1 MSSMISSR
9 ARTAV
14 VPEEEE
20 APMHVLDTLLS
31 QQDPSVPSGHHITAA
46 EILKIIKEF
55 LSHFFRVHPADHQ
68 PQDGGS
74 RVPQF

>member
-1 MSSMISSR
+1 MFPVISSR
-9 ARTAV
+9 ARTDV
-14 VPEEEE
+14 LPEEDR
-20 APMHVLDTLLS
+20 ASVHLLDTLLS

-55 LSHFFRVHPADHQ
+55 LSHFFRVHLADHQ
-68 PQDGGS
+68 ARDGGS

>member
-1 MSSMISSR
+1 MFPVISSR
-9 ARTAV
+9 ARTDV
-14 VPEEEE
+14 LPKEDR

-68 PQDGGS
+68 PQDGRS
-74 RVPQF
+74 SVPQF